1 MKLIDGLNVNYE
13 GVLRIPT
20 IIANRKVTQ
29 INSEAFS
36 QQERITE
43 IVIPSTVESI
53 GNAAFF
59 NCSGLKKSLL
69 RVIAI

>member
-1 MKLIDGLNVNYE
+1 M
-13 GVLRIPT
+13 
-20 IIANRKVTQ
+20 TQ

-59 NCSGLKKSLL
+59 NCSGLKKVTFEGYSNLNYINGYAFSTML
-69 RVIAI
+69 